1 MSIEAIF
8 SIVGICVGALSA
20 AWALTGCCIMCI
32 QRCGYCKDDEPGVVE
47 GTSGDQ
53 AEGVAL
59 QEETT
64 KV

>member
-1 MSIEAIF
+1 MSIAAIF
-8 SIVGICVGALSA
+8 SILGYCVGALSVVSA
-20 AWALTGCCIMCI
+20 VTGYCIK
-32 QRCGYCKDDEPGVVE
+32 RCGCCKDDEPEVIE

-59 QEETT
+59 QEET